1 MPVTQIKFWDKRGLD
16 VLENYYFSYVVEHS
30 EGNEQH
36 LLEDDVT
43 WARLQKKGGS
53 SFRNAEE
60 IHL

>member
-1 MPVTQIKFWDKRGLD
+1 LGQKRAGCFGEL
-16 VLENYYFSYVVEHS
+16 LFSYVVEHS

-36 LLEDDVT
+36 LLADDVT
-43 WARLQKKGGS
+43 WARLQKKGKS